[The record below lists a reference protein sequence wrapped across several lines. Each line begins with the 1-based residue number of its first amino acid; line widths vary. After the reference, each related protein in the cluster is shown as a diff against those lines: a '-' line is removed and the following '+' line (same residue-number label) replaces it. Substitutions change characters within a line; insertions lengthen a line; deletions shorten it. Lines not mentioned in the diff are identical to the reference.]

1 MQIPPTISNSSQNS
15 SSHNKNQMK
24 MESPEHSTQQTGNS
38 DRNTEYPAPL
48 SGKTVSRIVAIG
60 NKILP
65 MLSKDKKARGI
76 ESSVL
81 SYILSSYRDN
91 IISKENRDNVT
102 HADLYNWKDNQPA

>member
-1 MQIPPTISNSSQNS
+1 
-15 SSHNKNQMK
+15 MK
-24 MESPEHSTQQTGNS
+24 MEAPEHSTRQTGNN
-38 DRNTEYPAPL
+38 DKNTEYPAPL

-65 MLSKDKKARGI
+65 MLSKDKKARGV

-81 SYILSSYRDN
+81 SYILSSYRDK

>member
-1 MQIPPTISNSSQNS
+1 
-15 SSHNKNQMK
+15 MK
-24 MESPEHSTQQTGNS
+24 MEAPEHSTRQTGNNDS
-38 DRNTEYPAPL
+38 NTEYPAPL

-65 MLSKDKKARGI
+65 MLSKDKKARGV